1 MNSKKNVRTLLKI
14 RHMQPAIDWRL
25 LFTLILF
32 AGICACASTLPPP
45 QWVFERD
52 AIRLHL
58 NADAQLNLRNEV
70 PHTLLLCVYQLRD
83 PIAFDRLA
91 ADTAG
96 LYKLLECELFD
107 GSVATSNRLII
118 NPGQDQ
124 NQLFD
129 RAAGV
134 KYVAIVAGYYTIEK
148 NRIVRLFDIPVVIE
162 KTGLLFG
169 KKKQKPGIIDIHLTL
184 GPKQILAAKGN

>member
-1 MNSKKNVRTLLKI
+1 MSLK
-14 RHMQPAIDWRL
+14 PAWR
-25 LFTLILF
+25 FLF
-32 AGICACASTLPPP
+32 ALLLITGICACASTLPPP
-45 QWVFERD
+45 QWGFERD
-52 AIRLHL
+52 AIRLHI

-70 PHTLLLCVYQLRD
+70 PHTLLLCIYQLRD

-118 NPGQDQ
+118 HPGQDQ
-124 NQLFD
+124 NHLFD

-134 KYVAIVAGYYTIEK
+134 KHVAVVAGYYTIEK
-148 NRIVRLFDIPVVIE
+148 HRIVRLFDIPVVIE
-162 KTGLLFG
+162 KMGLLFG
-169 KKKQKPGIIDIHLTL
+169 KKKQKPGIMEIQLTL

>member
-14 RHMQPAIDWRL
+14 RHMPPAIDWRL